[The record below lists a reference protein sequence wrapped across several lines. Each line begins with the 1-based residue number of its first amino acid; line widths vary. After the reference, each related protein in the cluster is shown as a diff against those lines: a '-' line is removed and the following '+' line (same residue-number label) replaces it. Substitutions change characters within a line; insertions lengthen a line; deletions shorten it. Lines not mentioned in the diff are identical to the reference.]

1 MHKNRRNVPYT
12 LTPTGTLVVRPLVL
26 DCGEAAQ
33 VREQLLILLNRGA
46 SGLLVDLSDCAVV
59 CPCCGAPAL
68 VRAYRRARALGAG
81 FEVIAPSSVV
91 ARRPLDRARRTS
103 QEPFPAV
110 SEPEAA

>member
-1 MHKNRRNVPYT
+1 MRRSRRNVPHA
-12 LTPTGTLVVRPLVL
+12 LTPSGTVVVRPLVL
-26 DCGEAAQ
+26 DCAEAAQ

-46 SGLLVDLSDCAVV
+46 PGLLVDLSACAVL

-81 FEVIAPSSVV
+81 FEVIAPSSAV
-91 ARRPLDRARRTS
+91 ARLPLDLARRTS
-103 QEPFPAV
+103 EEPFPAV